1 MTVAW
6 WDDDYADII
15 VIDGLRYYHVTGF
28 LESMKHRENW
38 EFSRAIRDE
47 KSASLAREMGDD
59 AKILWADL
67 DNGKRPLTESEI
79 RRFERDLPALTERAL
94 IAKFSGPLGKL
105 LLESRDVPDRLRGV
119 RAELISRR
127 VSHNRSRDR

>member
-79 RRFERDLPALTERAL
+79 RRFERERPALTERAL
-94 IAKFSGPLGKL
+94 LAKFSGPLGKL

>member
-1 MTVAW
+1 MTIAW

-28 LESMKHRENW
+28 LESMRHRENW

-47 KSASLAREMGDD
+47 KSASLAREMGND
-59 AKILWADL
+59 AKVLWADL
-67 DNGKRPLTESEI
+67 DMGKRPLTESEI
-79 RRFERDLPALTERAL
+79 RRFEREKPALTERAL
-94 IAKFSGPLGKL
+94 LAKFSGPLGKL
-105 LLESRDVPDRLRGV
+105 LLETSDVPDRLRGI

>member
-6 WDDDYADII
+6 WDDDYPDII

-59 AKILWADL
+59 ARVLWADL
-67 DNGKRPLTESEI
+67 DMGKRALTELEI
-79 RRFERDLPALTERAL
+79 RRFHREKTALTERAL
-94 IAKFSGPLGKL
+94 LAKFSGPLGKL
-105 LLESRDVPDRLRGV
+105 LLESRDVPDRLRAV
-119 RAELISRR
+119 REDLISRR
-127 VSHNRSRDR
+127 ASHNRSRDR

>member
-1 MTVAW
+1 MV
-6 WDDDYADII
+6 
-15 VIDGLRYYHVTGF
+15 DGLRYYHVTGF

-59 AKILWADL
+59 ARVLWADM
-67 DNGKRPLTESEI
+67 DAGKRPLTDSETL
-79 RRFERDLPALTERAL
+79 RFEREKPALTERAL
-94 IAKFSGPLGKL
+94 LAKFSGPLGKL
-105 LLESRDVPDRLRGV
+105 LLESPDVPERLRAV

-127 VSHNRSRDR
+127 AISRTASRSRSRDR